1 MLNWFYILF
10 ICYILQKTVNTEVK
24 TKLTNLVRVAI
35 ERAEALKG
43 IKVVEDDSVM
53 KSLAKLPSVPETN
66 FPDTD
71 DKPVESEQPVNTTPT
86 STPTASSGKYIW
98 KKE

>member
-1 MLNWFYILF
+1 
-10 ICYILQKTVNTEVK
+10 
-24 TKLTNLVRVAI
+24 
-35 ERAEALKG
+35 LKG

-71 DKPVESEQPVNTTPT
+71 DKLIESEQPVNTLSAPTTP
-86 STPTASSGKYIW
+86 SGKYI
-98 KKE
+98 